1 MLTWAENTE
10 LKQSRKVK
18 TVSVDEI
25 VDSLVAPS
33 PEILSM
39 DIQGVEVEVLHGS
52 EKAFQKSI
60 LAVTTESEFFEI
72 YAKQG
77 LFYEQLKILEGKS
90 FRFVKF
96 FGFQKWYPGPMIG
109 PGFTTVTESLFI
121 KYLVH
126 SSQLANTAAKFQEFS
141 TYTSMQIF
149 KTSLISFAYGRYS
162 YFYTCMNYL
171 DEHDKSFLD
180 SVEKSSELKRYYNF
194 YDYIK
199 SNINKL
205 AENPNYFLENPV
217 ARSNSIRIQLT
228 KKFYYVTDKLI
239 AIFKLRGLIFKT
251 DIHFS
256 RFREMD

>member
-1 MLTWAENTE
+1 
-10 LKQSRKVK
+10 
-18 TVSVDEI
+18 
-25 VDSLVAPS
+25 
-33 PEILSM
+33 
-39 DIQGVEVEVLHGS
+39 
-52 EKAFQKSI
+52 
-60 LAVTTESEFFEI
+60 
-72 YAKQG
+72 
-77 LFYEQLKILEGKS
+77 
-90 FRFVKF
+90 
-96 FGFQKWYPGPMIG
+96 
-109 PGFTTVTESLFI
+109 
-121 KYLVH
+121 
-126 SSQLANTAAKFQEFS
+126 
-141 TYTSMQIF
+141 
-149 KTSLISFAYGRYS
+149 
-162 YFYTCMNYL
+162 MNYL
-171 DEHDKSFLD
+171 DQHDKSFLD